1 MTASLGSRCE
11 SSLQAGLG
19 LHVCTCTARG
29 TPSFLQSF
37 NLIHDPAL
45 SPQELEGH
53 QLRKGDCRKQSRMFL
68 KALASFRE
76 SMCIILGCLESGP
89 EPGKVA
95 TAEVTPPLVL
105 KSTWLQLIVLGGDS
119 VLLGGSVWGRMGE
132 A

>member
-1 MTASLGSRCE
+1 
-11 SSLQAGLG
+11 
-19 LHVCTCTARG
+19 
-29 TPSFLQSF
+29 
-37 NLIHDPAL
+37 
-45 SPQELEGH
+45 
-53 QLRKGDCRKQSRMFL
+53 MFL